1 MAPMV
6 GVTNL
11 YHRYLCRLLS
21 EHITLYT
28 EMLVAET
35 AAFGK
40 PELVRAMMDAGASGP
55 VVLQLAGRDPATLRV
70 AAQLAQT
77 AGGFTE
83 INLNCGCPS
92 KRAAVGGEFGAQMM
106 KEPLLVA
113 EIVSALKHACQL
125 PVTIKM
131 RLGVDDLDSYDYVQ
145 QFVRVVTRA
154 GADRFI
160 VHARKAL
167 LGLDPKKNR
176 SIPPLK
182 YDWVQRLCEDFPQV
196 EFELNGGVDTLQ
208 QALVRVGENS
218 ALAGV
223 MMGRAVWRDPLL
235 LCQVD
240 SEWFH
245 QPQRPL
251 TRRQVLQRY
260 VARFDR
266 AFASPLELAE
276 PLEALQGLL
285 FNTKG
290 AAAFRRAIHAKRQAG
305 CCSLDEIIQ
314 FAMLAVPEQEVWDQ
328 DIGQERSRHQEQE
341 DGGLVKNI
349 I

>member
-1 MAPMV
+1 MSKPLRPRRLCVAPMV

-35 AAFGK
+35 VTFGK
-40 PELVRAMMDAGASGP
+40 PELVRAMMDAGADGP
-55 VVLQLAGRDPATLRV
+55 VVLQLAGRDPATLQI

-83 INLNCGCPS
+83 ININCGCPS

-113 EIVSALKHACQL
+113 EIVSTIKQVCQL

-145 QFVRVVTRA
+145 QF
-154 GADRFI
+154 
-160 VHARKAL
+160 
-167 LGLDPKKNR
+167 NR

-182 YDWVQRLCEDFPQV
+182 YNWVRKLCEDFPQV

-208 QALVRVGENS
+208 QALIRSIENP

-240 SEWFH
+240 SEWF
-245 QPQRPL
+245 QQVERRL
-251 TRRQVLQRY
+251 TRRQVLQQY
-260 VARFDR
+260 VAKFDR
-266 AFASPLELAE
+266 TFATPLELAE

-285 FNTKG
+285 YNTRG

-305 CCSLDEIIQ
+305 CCSLGEILQ

-328 DIGQERSRHQEQE
+328 DICQERRRQEAMVE
-341 DGGLVKNI
+341 EA
-349 I
+349 